1 MKQTKQTIH
10 EYRNCKTQWD
20 CVCNGLRYVRSYFFF
35 IHLIHTVCFATPHC
49 MLEFV
54 FIFLCQFI
62 YMQHRMDFLASE
74 LVTLCVCIH
83 LMFTFCV
90 LCVISSFFFFT
101 SFYALFFHLHCQ
113 LLYVC
118 VVMFCTME
126 SFSFF
131 SFFSFI
137 HYDYMRL
144 YIWLL
149 EHIVVLDFLDVGNSR
164 ISYVTIE
171 IVCFLVTLVCNKHT
185 TSHVITIKL
194 S

>member
-1 MKQTKQTIH
+1 MNTEIVKPSEIVFVTVFVTFVLILFLFISFILFVLLLLIACSNLCSSF
-10 EYRNCKTQWD
+10 YANLFI
-20 CVCNGLRYVRSYFFF
+20 CN
-35 IHLIHTVCFATPHC
+35 I
-49 MLEFV
+49 EW
-54 FIFLCQFI
+54 IFLLLSLWHYVCAFI
-62 YMQHRMDFLASE
+62 WCSHFVCSVLFL
-74 LVTLCVCIH
+74 L
-83 LMFTFCV
+83 
-90 LCVISSFFFFT
+90 FFFFT

-131 SFFSFI
+131 SLFSFI